1 MLTLRSQFQEI
12 IRKQSRIFHS
22 HFCHP
27 IWTNTNRSTIT
38 EKRSSQIM
46 VASDPRCVFCLTKPL
61 TLIWIDWYTTIFV
74 PLHCIDS
81 CSLKTPVFHLLRA
94 SSSSTQ
100 CAPDAI
106 DPSGR
111 TRDPLDLSSLNIF
124 IDPSNSVRA
133 GWELRFANSV
143 VAIWLCNSSIHYIQT
158 SFSTNSP
165 KWATPIL
172 GSPKQ
177 QQLPKHPSLGIS
189 CDANRCKTHA
199 MGVRSQAGV
208 KWAVVF
214 DRCLA
219 PAI

>member
-133 GWELRFANSV
+133 GPELRFANSV
-143 VAIWLCNSSIHYIQT
+143 VAIWLCNSSIHYIYRLHSAQT
-158 SFSTNSP
+158 VPSGPHQYSAARNSSSYP
-165 KWATPIL
+165 NTRPL
-172 GSPKQ
+172 GSVVMQ
-177 QQLPKHPSLGIS
+177 I
-189 CDANRCKTHA
+189 DAKPMQWVDARKRA
-199 MGVRSQAGV
+199 
-208 KWAVVF
+208 
-214 DRCLA
+214 
-219 PAI
+219 